1 MPQSNKRAPK
11 KKLITKLKSKYRLVV
26 LNDDSFEEKISLRLS
41 PLNVFIVTGI
51 GLIIWIAIV
60 ISLVA
65 FTPLR
70 EFIPGY
76 SDVSLRRNALLS
88 VLKADSLEHELMLK
102 DRYLFNIKYILDGKT
117 PPPDSLTG
125 RSDSAQNYNNII
137 SKKSKEDS
145 ILRAEIESQDR
156 YALVMNEE
164 KARKSISSF
173 FFFTPING
181 IITSSFNSN
190 EEHYGIDIAA
200 DENEAIK
207 TTLDGTVIFASW
219 TTDNGY
225 VIQIQHANDLVSVY
239 KHNSVLLKKVGDYLK
254 AGEAIAIIGN
264 SGELTTGPHLHFEL
278 WYNGIPLNPQD
289 YIIF

>member
-1 MPQSNKRAPK
+1 MSKTNRKEPN
-11 KKLITKLKSKYRLVV
+11 KKLITKLKNKYRLVV

-41 PLNVFIVTGI
+41 PLNLFILI
-51 GLIIWIAIV
+51 GVALIVWVGIV
-60 ISLVA
+60 ISFVA

-76 SDVSLRRNALLS
+76 ADVSLRRNALLA

-102 DRYLFNIKYILDGKT
+102 DRYLFNIGHILDGKI
-117 PPPDSLTG
+117 PPESIGG
-125 RSDSAQNYNNII
+125 RSDSAQNYEKINI
-137 SKKSKEDS
+137 KKSKEDS
-145 ILRAEIESQDR
+145 ILRTQIESEDR
-156 YALVMNEE
+156 YALAWNED
-164 KARKSISSF
+164 KTRKSISSF

-181 IITSSFNSN
+181 IITNSFNSN

-207 TTLDGTVIFASW
+207 ATLDGTVIFASW

-225 VIQIQHANDLVSVY
+225 VMQVQHENDLVSVY